1 MCLIAL
7 DFHIYTLL
15 FSSLFYALYDT
26 IRYFISGDGS
36 LWRFDKSILSQ
47 FDFVSIILLIPLIV
61 VSHLLIGEVV
71 PALAQKQLAYVG
83 VALLIFV
90 VIFFLPIRRM
100 NWLIPLVY
108 WLNILLLLA
117 VEFFGHSRL
126 GAQRWI
132 EIPFVNATIQPSEFV
147 KPALILML
155 AYLIRRVPPPP
166 DGYRLKEFVKISFYI
181 LLPFI
186 LIAKEP
192 DLGTALVLLLIGYGV
207 LFYIGIYWKITAFI
221 VGSILLLSPLAY
233 QFGLHDYQKV
243 RIKDFLSEKPSY
255 HVQQSIIAIGS
266 GGWMGN
272 TKEDATQTQMRFLPI
287 ATSDFIFAF
296 VVERTGFLGA
306 LALILVYVALV
317 LHLMSLSVF
326 NSDYYIKVVTVAIAF
341 MIFIY
346 MGVNIAMTIGFAPVV
361 GVPLP
366 MFSYGGSSFL
376 NFMVLFA
383 IMQNLI
389 AFRYKN
395 MYDNRGKKSF
405 V

>member
-1 MCLIAL
+1 M
-7 DFHIYTLL
+7 
-15 FSSLFYALYDT
+15 
-26 IRYFISGDGS
+26 
-36 LWRFDKSILSQ
+36 WRFDKSILSQ
-47 FDFVSIILLIPLIV
+47 FDFFSIILIIPLV
-61 VSHLLIGEVV
+61 VMSNWLIGEAV
-71 PALAQKQLAYVG
+71 PALAEKQLAYVG
-83 VALLIFV
+83 VALIVSLGVFL
-90 VIFFLPIRRM
+90 LPIRKMRWM
-100 NWLIPLVY
+100 IPFIY

-132 EIPFVNATIQPSEFV
+132 DIPFVNATIQPSEFV

-155 AYLIRRVPPPP
+155 AYLIDKTPPPVG
-166 DGYRLKEFVKISFYI
+166 GYRLKDFLRLSVYI
-181 LLPFI
+181 LIPFI
-186 LIAKEP
+186 LIVKEP

-207 LFYIGIYWKITAFI
+207 LFFVGIYWKIIATIAAT
-221 VGSILLLSPLAY
+221 ILLISPLAY
-233 QFGLHDYQKV
+233 KYGLHDYQKV

-266 GGWMGN
+266 GGWTGKN
-272 TKEDATQTQMRFLPI
+272 KEEATQTQMKFLPI

-306 LALILVYVALV
+306 LLLILIYVVLI
-317 LHLMSLSVF
+317 LHLLSLGVF
-326 NSDYYIKVVTVAIAF
+326 NKDYYIKVVTVAISF

-346 MGVNIAMTIGFAPVV
+346 MGVNISMTIGFAPVV

-389 AFRYKN
+389 TFRYKD
-395 MYDNRGKKSF
+395 MYDKRGTKSF
-405 V
+405 L

>member
-1 MCLIAL
+1 M
-7 DFHIYTLL
+7 
-15 FSSLFYALYDT
+15 
-26 IRYFISGDGS
+26 
-36 LWRFDKSILSQ
+36 WRFDKRILAQ
-47 FDFVSIILLIPLIV
+47 FDFFSIILIIPLVIS
-61 VSHLLIGEVV
+61 SHWLIDEVV
-71 PALAQKQLAYVG
+71 PALAQKQTTYVA
-83 VALLIFV
+83 VSVLVSTFV
-90 VIFFLPIRRM
+90 FLLPIRRM
-100 NWLIPLVY
+100 SWLIPLVY
-108 WLNILLLLA
+108 WVNILLLIA

-132 EIPFVNATIQPSEFV
+132 DIPFINATIQPSEFV

-155 AYLIRRVPPPP
+155 AYIINKKPP
-166 DGYRLKEFVKISFYI
+166 DINGYRIKDFLKISFYI

-207 LFYIGIYWKITAFI
+207 LFFIGVYWKIWASIFALI
-221 VGSILLLSPLAY
+221 VLFSPLAY
-233 QFGLHDYQKV
+233 EYGLKDYQKI

-266 GGWMGN
+266 GGWTGKS
-272 TKEDATQTQMRFLPI
+272 KEEATQTQMRFLPI

-296 VVERTGFLGA
+296 VVERSGFLGA
-306 LALILVYVALV
+306 LALITIYVILI
-317 LHLMSLSVF
+317 LHLMSLSIF
-326 NSDYYIKVVTVAIAF
+326 NTDYYIKIVTISISF

-346 MGVNIAMTIGFAPVV
+346 MGVNISMTIGYAPVV

-389 AFRYKN
+389 TFRYKD
-395 MYDNRGKKSF
+395 MYDKSGTKSF
-405 V
+405 M

>member
-1 MCLIAL
+1 M
-7 DFHIYTLL
+7 
-15 FSSLFYALYDT
+15 
-26 IRYFISGDGS
+26 
-36 LWRFDKSILSQ
+36 WRFDKSILAQ
-47 FDFVSIILLIPLIV
+47 FDFFSIILIIPLVIT
-61 VSHLLIGEVV
+61 SNWLIGEVV
-71 PALAQKQLAYVG
+71 PALADKQMAYVG
-83 VALLIFV
+83 VATLTYLGIFL
-90 VIFFLPIRRM
+90 LPIRRM
-100 NWLIPLVY
+100 SWLIPFIY
-108 WLNILLLLA
+108 WLNITLLIA

-132 EIPFVNATIQPSEFV
+132 DIPFINATIQPSEFV

-155 AYLIRRVPPPP
+155 AYLINKNPPQIN
-166 DGYRLKEFVKISFYI
+166 GYGVKDFLRLSFYI

-207 LFYIGIYWKITAFI
+207 LFYIGVYWKIWVFLIT
-221 VGSILLLSPLAY
+221 SILIFSPIAY
-233 QFGLHDYQKV
+233 KFILHDYQRV
-243 RIKDFLSEKPSY
+243 RITDFLSEKPSY

-266 GGWMGN
+266 GGWTGKD
-272 TKEDATQTQMRFLPI
+272 KEEATQTQMRFLPI

-306 LALILVYVALV
+306 LGLILLYVLLI
-317 LHLMSLSVF
+317 LHLFSLSIF
-326 NSDYYIKVVTVAIAF
+326 NKDYLIKVVTVSISF

-346 MGVNIAMTIGFAPVV
+346 MGVNISMTIGYAPVV

-389 AFRYKN
+389 TFRYKD
-395 MYDNRGKKSF
+395 MYDVRGTKSF
-405 V
+405 L